1 MLKRSDMHDYQKQ
14 AVDFVLSKKKCA
26 LFLDMGLGK
35 SVSSLTAASDML
47 DDMMVTKV
55 LVIAPLRV
63 ANTVWKQEAQ
73 KWTHLAHLKTS
84 ICTGSKQDRLDALNA
99 DADIF
104 IINRENIQWLIESVK
119 WSFDMVIVDESSSFK
134 NHASK
139 RFKYLKKVLKHVK
152 SMVLLTGTPSPQ
164 GYIDLWSQ
172 LYLVDNGER
181 LGRNITTYRHRYFTQ
196 DNWGFTW
203 NLNAGSDKV
212 IQSAISDVC
221 LTMFAEDYLTMT
233 DKLIL
238 TEQIE
243 FDAKTTEQ
251 YKELEKEFLLAID
264 KNTDIE
270 APSAGV
276 LANKLLQIC
285 NGAIYDEGK
294 NYHIIHDLKIK
305 ALKELTE
312 DNPNENMLVAYNF
325 KSDLERL
332 QKAFPDAVVLSKS
345 GAEVLQWNEGKI
357 KMLLAHPASASMG
370 LNLQHGGSVLVWFAL
385 TWSLEL
391 YQQFNA
397 RLYRQ
402 GQKNTVR
409 IIHIVAKGAIDE
421 RVVQAINDKAET
433 QKDLMT
439 YLTNN
444 INR

>member
-357 KMLLAHPASASMG
+357 KMLLAHPASAGHG
-370 LNLQHGGSVLVWFAL
+370 LNLQHGGAVIVWFGL
-385 TWSLEL
+385 NWSLEL

>member
-1 MLKRSDMHDYQKQ
+1 MLERKDIHDYQHT
-14 AVDFVLSKKKCA
+14 AINFVKDKKKCA
-26 LFLDMGLGK
+26 LFMEMGVGK
-35 SVSSLTAASDML
+35 TISSLTAMSDML
-47 DDMMVTKV
+47 DDMFITKV

-63 ANTVWKQEAQ
+63 ANTVWHKEVEN
-73 KWTHLAHLKTS
+73 WHHLKHLRTS
-84 ICTGSKQDRLDALNA
+84 IVTGSKQERLDALKV
-99 DADIF
+99 DADIY
-104 IINRENIQWLIESVK
+104 IVNRENIQWLIESVK
-119 WSFDMVIVDESSSFK
+119 WSFDAVIVDESSSFK
-134 NHASK
+134 NPASK
-139 RFKYLKKVLKHVK
+139 RFKYLKKVLKHIK
-152 SMVLLTGTPSPQ
+152 SIVLLTGTPSPQ
-164 GYIDLWSQ
+164 GHIDLWSQ
-172 LYLVDNGER
+172 LFLVDSGER
-181 LGRNITTYRHRYFTQ
+181 LGRNITAYRRSYFTQ

-203 NLNAGSDKV
+203 NLNNGADVV
-212 IQSAISDVC
+212 IQSKIADVC
-221 LTMFAEDYLTMT
+221 LTMFAKDCLTMP
-233 DKLIL
+233 DRLIL
-238 TEQIE
+238 TESVE
-243 FDAKTTEQ
+243 LDAKSKKQ
-251 YKELEKEFLLAID
+251 YKELEKEFLLEIS
-264 KNTDIE
+264 KETNIE

-285 NGAIYDEGK
+285 SGAIYDENK
-294 NYHIIHDLKIK
+294 DYHIIHDLKIK
-305 ALKELTE
+305 ALKELAE
-312 DNPNENMLVAYNF
+312 DNANENILVAYNF

-345 GAEVLQWNEGKI
+345 GVEVNQWNKGEI

-421 RVVQAINDKAET
+421 RVVQAINSKAET

-444 INR
+444 IK